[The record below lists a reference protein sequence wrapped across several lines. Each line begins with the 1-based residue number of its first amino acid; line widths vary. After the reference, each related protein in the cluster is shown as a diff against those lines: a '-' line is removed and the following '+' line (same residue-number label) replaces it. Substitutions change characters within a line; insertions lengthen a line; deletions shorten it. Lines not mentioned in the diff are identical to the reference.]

1 LYIVVVAMRP
11 WPGSSGS
18 CSRFPAG
25 SELGPVHMQNCISMI
40 SRKER
45 QVLGKKSV
53 GAIFF
58 SNSQLEPIM
67 ATRVDDSKVHEA
79 LSLAQFDC

>member
-11 WPGSSGS
+11 WPSSSGS
-18 CSRFPAG
+18 CSRFPAAAK
-25 SELGPVHMQNCISMI
+25 LGPVHMQNCNSMN

-53 GAIFF
+53 GFNF
-58 SNSQLEPIM
+58 SNYLLEPVM
-67 ATRVDDSKVHEA
+67 ATQVDDSKVRQA
-79 LSLAQFDC
+79 LSLLKVLC